1 MPETLTLDSV
11 IAMGRSGDATR
22 FINVATE
29 ALNQDVAPDDL
40 VLLLMQRLTERGL
53 LALAHRVAERLSPAV
68 RSHPEFAGMLQ
79 ALTVG
84 SNNGLVPWERLAPV
98 FATNLAALRRRYAW
112 ADNLAAEWAANSE
125 QLELHATT
133 DNTWQVLD
141 RAAGSFG
148 TWRPIFGDH
157 QPQPPLELLKAKL
170 KNQVLPALA
179 IDGVGQGQ
187 HLPWLYEATNDTL
200 LGATALIYQT
210 ETELLALA
218 VALHLVDWTGLI
230 ADDRVRLCCGP
241 DAFEQLERAIAAE
254 EWNIPPTLV
263 SRALPWHGEAA
274 QPAEPVLKAIEAR
287 VEAERRALKQAV
299 AAGYAE
305 RGAAWW
311 HRRYAAA
318 LSGAEPPLRVLAFTC
333 RFTTVLQ
340 YATRDLLS
348 ALRSIGCQTRLL
360 IEPNDHARVPPR
372 QRLTAIRDFQ
382 PDLVLMIDHPRSR
395 HEPSLIDEV
404 PVLTW
409 VQDRLPWLFDRAVGE
424 RIGPL
429 DFLMGFGFSEL
440 VKDYGY
446 PAERVMPCEMA
457 TDPAALLPA
466 GADGNPLDPAEL
478 DEPADPVL
486 SCDVAYATNYG
497 RTAEMIYRETRARCN
512 PAGMKLLDALYE
524 ELVARLYAGLLNGG
538 LDSANFIATMQRAA
552 GVELSA
558 AAHDQL
564 LGDIVR
570 PMADQLLREQT
581 ITWLADWAEQ
591 TGRRFNLYGNGWER
605 HPRFSRYSRGYL
617 EHGQTL
623 GRAFRA
629 AKVNVHAGCNLA
641 FHQRVLDGLSAG
653 GFFLIRRHAS
663 DVAFATTRKLNEI
676 VRARGLGPGDVLPAA
691 DLPPEL
697 AAEWAALCR
706 MRGFV
711 PDAPYQVTEK
721 VVELM
726 NRKPED
732 IVLPVH
738 VWPDLPRV
746 CFGSATEL
754 AERLEHFL
762 SHPEKRRAVAA
773 NMRAR
778 VLERFSYTAL
788 MHKVLHWMADVLG
801 RGACDAAHSRRG
813 P

>member
-1 MPETLTLDSV
+1 
-11 IAMGRSGDATR
+11 MGRSGDPTR

-29 ALNQDVAPDDL
+29 ALNQGVAPDDL
-40 VLLLMQRLTERGL
+40 VLLLMQRFTERGL

-68 RSHPEFAGMLQ
+68 RSHPEFAGMLR
-79 ALTVG
+79 ALTAG
-84 SNNGLVPWERLAPV
+84 SNDGLVPWGRLAPV
-98 FATNLAALRRRYAW
+98 FAANLAALHRRYAW
-112 ADNLAAEWAANSE
+112 ADNLAAEWAAHHE

-141 RAAGSFG
+141 RSIGAFG

-157 QPQPPLELLKAKL
+157 QPQPPLDLLKAKL

-200 LGATALIYQT
+200 LGATALIYQI

-218 VALHLVDWTGLI
+218 VALHFVDWTGLI
-230 ADDRVRLCCGP
+230 ADERVRLCCGP
-241 DAFEQLERAIAAE
+241 DAFEQLECAIAAE
-254 EWNIPPTLV
+254 ECNIPPTLV
-263 SRALPWHGEAA
+263 SRALPWNGEAA
-274 QPAEPVLKAIEAR
+274 QPAEPALKAIEAR
-287 VEAERRALKQAV
+287 VEAERQALKQSV
-299 AAGYAE
+299 AAAYAK
-305 RGAAWW
+305 RDAAWW

-318 LSGAEPPLRVLAFTC
+318 LSGTEPPLRVLAFTC

-340 YATRDLLS
+340 YATRDLLN

-360 IEPNDHARVPPR
+360 IEPNDYARVPPR
-372 QRLTAIRDFQ
+372 QRLAAIRDFQ

-446 PAERVMPCEMA
+446 PAERFLPCEMA

-466 GADGNPLDPAEL
+466 GADGNPIDPAEL
-478 DEPADPVL
+478 DEPEDPVL

-497 RTAEMIYRETRARCN
+497 RTAEVIHRETRSRCN
-512 PAGMKLLDALYE
+512 AAGAKLLDALYE
-524 ELVARLYAGLLNGG
+524 ELLARLRAAVLNGG
-538 LDSANFIATMQRAA
+538 LDWANFIATMQRAT
-552 GVELSA
+552 GVELPA
-558 AAHDQL
+558 AAKDQL
-564 LGDIVR
+564 LGDTVR

-591 TGRRFNLYGNGWER
+591 TGRRLNLYGNGWER
-605 HPRFSRYSRGYL
+605 HPRLSRYSRGYL
-617 EHGQTL
+617 EHGERL

-641 FHQRVLDGLSAG
+641 FHQRVLDGLAAG

-676 VRARGLGPGDVLPAA
+676 VRARGLRPGDVLPAT

-697 AAEWAALCR
+697 AAEWAVLCR
-706 MRGFV
+706 MRGFE

-721 VVELM
+721 VIELM

-738 VWPDLPRV
+738 IWPDLPRV
-746 CFGSATEL
+746 CFGSAAEL
-754 AERLEHFL
+754 GERLEHFL
-762 SHPEKRRAVAA
+762 AHADERRALATE
-773 NMRAR
+773 MRAR

-788 MHKVLHWMADVLG
+788 MRKVLHWLTNILG
-801 RGACDAAHSRRG
+801 RGTPGSTVSHRG